1 MYCNHVNN
9 KHVLLT
15 FIKAWEKNIFLSEKK
30 TLIVGGILKERFNKV
45 SIKDEALV
53 VLLVLQIT

>member
-1 MYCNHVNN
+1 MR
-9 KHVLLT
+9 
-15 FIKAWEKNIFLSEKK
+15 ENIFLSEKK
-30 TLIVGGILKERFNKV
+30 IFNSGTVGGILKERFNKV